1 MTAPVKTAIS
11 ISRQDS
17 NSGFFLLMNDY
28 AGLLTALLAGAS
40 IGDLPPLMQPE
51 LLRDGQRISL
61 RPQARCARFS
71 QPRAGSGDSERTPCR

>member
-17 NSGFFLLMNDY
+17 NSGFFLLM
-28 AGLLTALLAGAS
+28 
-40 IGDLPPLMQPE
+40 MQPE
-51 LLRDGQRISL
+51 LLRDGRRISL

-71 QPRAGSGDSERTPCR
+71 QTRAGGGDSERTSCR